1 MPGEAVRAVLVA
13 LGFVS
18 LFGLAE
24 LWRRKY
30 QPHPELT
37 RKLVHFGGGLGVAVF
52 PWLFESHWT
61 VLALGLFFMALL
73 WGSRRAGLL
82 TSVHGVARS
91 SEGVVYYPVAVYLLF
106 LFGHDRPVLYLI
118 SALTL
123 VVSDTLAAL
132 VGSQYG
138 KMQYQVEEDRRS
150 LEGSAV
156 FFLTTFLAAH
166 LPLLLLTD
174 TDRAVCVLVA
184 LQVALTTT
192 MFEAI
197 SLKGNDNLVVPLGTY
212 FLLVKMTPKDADWM
226 AVQLVTQVAVVALVA
241 WVALRFRILTL
252 PGALGVSLFFY
263 GALSLGGWSWG
274 IPPATCLVVYLAVHR
289 KTVRLLAEADPLFQV
304 RAVFWICLVPSLLF
318 LANNALATL
327 VPGSPVHL
335 RTGEPLFPLY
345 LGALAAQLAMLLI
358 LDLERWPRPIRAP
371 AACALA
377 AWSLV
382 ALPAPLLL
390 PDASPGTLYGLSA
403 VVAFGAVALFEW
415 LERQPTALDR
425 YDPRTHAA
433 VVALAT
439 AIGAALL
446 LATAA

>member
-1 MPGEAVRAVLVA
+1 MASEAVRALLVA

-30 QPHPELT
+30 NPPAELT

-52 PWLFESHWT
+52 PWIFRSHWT

-82 TSVHGVARS
+82 RSVHGVARS

-106 LFGHDRPVLYLI
+106 LVGHCQPVLYFI

-138 KMQYQVEEDRRS
+138 RLQYQVEEDRRS

-166 LPLLLLTD
+166 LPLLLMTD

-184 LQVALTTT
+184 VQVALIAT

-212 FLLVKMTPKDADWM
+212 YLLVKMVPKDADWM
-226 AVQLVTQVAVVALVA
+226 ALQLVLQIAIVALVA
-241 WVALRFRILTL
+241 WVAVRFRILTF
-252 PGALGVSLFFY
+252 PGAVGISLFFY

-274 IPPATCLVVYLAVHR
+274 IPPALFLVAYLAVHR
-289 KTVRLLAEADPLFQV
+289 RTVRMLAEADPLFQV
-304 RAVFWICLVPSLLF
+304 RAVFWTCLVPSLLF

-327 VPGSPVHL
+327 VPGCPPALS
-335 RTGEPLFPLY
+335 RGEPLFPLY
-345 LGALAAQLAMLLI
+345 LGAMAGQLAMLLT
-358 LDLERWPRPIRAP
+358 LDLERWPRPVKAP

-377 AWSLV
+377 SWSLI

-390 PDASPGTLYGLSA
+390 PEGVPAVMYGLSA
-403 VVAFGAVALFEW
+403 IVAFGAAALFQ
-415 LERQPTALDR
+415 RVRGQLDPF
-425 YDPRTHAA
+425 DPRTHAA
-433 VVALAT
+433 VVGLAT
-439 AIGAALL
+439 ALGMAVL
-446 LATAA
+446 LARL